1 MLIFLI
7 LKMHM
12 EFPNGSV
19 GSGSGI
25 VTAGP
30 LVTAVGWVRSLPQ
43 ELPHAPGAAK
53 KKKKHT
59 SISPIRSMFHIQ
71 LLDYTETH
79 CAVYSTV
86 SSQNSYHI
94 LGP

>member
-43 ELPHAPGAAK
+43 EHPQAPGATK
-53 KKKKHT
+53 KKKNAQV
-59 SISPIRSMFHIQ
+59 FHS
-71 LLDYTETH
+71 LGVCFT
-79 CAVYSTV
+79 YSC
-86 SSQNSYHI
+86 
-94 LGP
+94 